1 MQETRRKILEI
12 LKTRYEATVDEVV
25 DALRELRRDEI
36 TAVTVRHHLKV
47 LQEEGLIDS
56 GRMRHRPTPGR
67 PQYVYRLTDRGAS
80 FFPNNYQRLAA
91 NLLEQVEKH
100 YTLNGVNV
108 ILEGV
113 ASQMAANAAIPDSA
127 MDKRLDAVV
136 AYLSHHGYEARWE
149 NADQGYI
156 LYMTNCPYSQLSH
169 ETDALCRMDMRLI
182 SSMLGVVPRLLSR
195 IATGEDTCSYF
206 VPAAAS

>member
-25 DALRELRRDEI
+25 ETLRELRGDDI

-56 GRMRHRPTPGR
+56 ARMRHRPTPGR

-100 YTLNGVNV
+100 YTVNGVNV
-108 ILEGV
+108 ILEDV
-113 ASQMAANAAIPDSA
+113 AQRMATAAQVPA
-127 MDKRLDAVV
+127 GTLDKRLDAVV
-136 AYLSHHGYEARWE
+136 AYLGHNGYMAHWE
-149 NADQGYI
+149 VTEQGYI
-156 LYMTNCPYSQLSH
+156 LHMTNCPYSQLAH
-169 ETDALCRMDMRLI
+169 DTDALCRMDMRLI

-195 IATGEDTCSYF
+195 LANGDDSCSYL
-206 VPAAAS
+206 VPDIR